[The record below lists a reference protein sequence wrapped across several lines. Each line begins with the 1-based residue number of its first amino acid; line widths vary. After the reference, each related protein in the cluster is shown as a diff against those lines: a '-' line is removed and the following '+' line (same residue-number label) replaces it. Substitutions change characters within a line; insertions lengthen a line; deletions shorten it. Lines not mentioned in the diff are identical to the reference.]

1 MATRKEIHSFCERL
15 EAAWSNVPD
24 LRFGQIMS
32 IVWKKARQMGRDPFC
47 MTNEEL
53 LRLYEDF
60 DRWCASS

>member
-32 IVWKKARQMGRDPFC
+32 IVWKKGAANGPRPVLHDQ
-47 MTNEEL
+47 
-53 LRLYEDF
+53 
-60 DRWCASS
+60 

>member
-15 EAAWSNVPD
+15 ETAWTNVPD

-32 IVWKKARQMGRDPFC
+32 IVWKRARQMGRDPFC

-53 LRLYEDF
+53 IQLYEDF
-60 DRWCASS
+60 NGW

>member
-1 MATRKEIHSFCERL
+1 MEIHDFCKRL

-32 IVWKKARQMGRDPFC
+32 IVWKRARQMGRDPFC

-53 LRLYEDF
+53 IRLYEDF
-60 DRWCASS
+60 D